1 MPRARSPPLFAWQGD
16 SPGSPDDAPGC
27 LSSPGRVPRPSPLG
41 RLLRLPAQPW
51 EGAPR
56 APRRGPLPRKSF
68 REHECGQSR
77 IQRSSGRL
85 LDACWVRLVLRGPGV
100 GADGMACG
108 MAWARGTALAC
119 GRACGM
125 VRGPRRRAGGDGLG
139 GRLLAPPRAFR
150 RPRSPGSRPPAA
162 MAIAGGGGREDE
174 ERFFSLTIF
183 CSLFYAAAALGPG
196 ALRSCPARPAAATS
210 TPGMGGARLL
220 PRSRPLRT
228 VPLLGPG

>member
-1 MPRARSPPLFAWQGD
+1 
-16 SPGSPDDAPGC
+16 
-27 LSSPGRVPRPSPLG
+27 
-41 RLLRLPAQPW
+41 
-51 EGAPR
+51 
-56 APRRGPLPRKSF
+56 
-68 REHECGQSR
+68 
-77 IQRSSGRL
+77 
-85 LDACWVRLVLRGPGV
+85 
-100 GADGMACG
+100 
-108 MAWARGTALAC
+108 
-119 GRACGM
+119 M

-139 GRLLAPPRAFR
+139 GRLLAPPRAFW
-150 RPRSPGSRPPAA
+150 RPPAA

-210 TPGMGGARLL
+210 APGTGGARLL